1 MARSLPPSLARL
13 LAANDPAAFEA
24 AWAPFLA
31 EYTPLLLH
39 VARKFRKDY
48 DAVADAY
55 ACIVEQL
62 RANDSRRLR
71 TFVADGR
78 SDFSTWLVVVAQ
90 RICLD
95 HYRHRYGRRRSQPDS
110 SSADADAAARRRL
123 VDLVGAEVDLS
134 SLADSLTVGPE
145 EAAST
150 AEAYDALRGLLR
162 RLEPRDRL
170 LLKLR
175 FEDDLPVA
183 RVAENLGYP
192 TRFHVYRRLSV
203 VLGQLR
209 AELEK
214 RGISDPEP

>member
-1 MARSLPPSLARL
+1 MARSLPPTLARL

-48 DAVADAY
+48 DAAADAY

-62 RANDSRRLR
+62 RADDSRRLR

-95 HYRHRYGRRRSQPDS
+95 HLRHRYGRRRSQPDH
-110 SSADADAAARRRL
+110 SSADTEAAARRRL

-134 SLADSLTVGPE
+134 SLVDNFAVDPE
-145 EAAST
+145 EAART
-150 AEAYDALRGLLR
+150 GEAYAALRVLLL

-175 FEDDLPVA
+175 FEDDLPVTQ
-183 RVAENLGYP
+183 VAENLGYP
-192 TRFHVYRRLSV
+192 TRFHVYRRLAI

-214 RGISDPEP
+214 RGISDPAP